1 VTPEPRDEERADAV
15 ELLALVAAL
24 EDHAF
29 VRFAAD
35 AVNAPDAHQRLTR
48 SRMAALAV
56 ARRDRVLD
64 RLGELDGDPVAQVDR
79 FDRVL
84 DDFDTRTEPATWA
97 ERLLRGYV
105 GCGVSDDFCRLA
117 AWGVDAQSRDLV
129 LDVLDDADHVE
140 AAVAALSGACA
151 DDAALSSRLAL
162 WGRRVV
168 GESLQTVSRLL
179 SSRPGLARVAARGL
193 LAIASSGTGD
203 TKARPGDAAPDAP
216 QPASVLNQL
225 TVEHT
230 RRMSKLSLTA

>member
-1 VTPEPRDEERADAV
+1 MTTDEEHADAV
-15 ELLALVAAL
+15 ELLALVATL

-35 AVNAPDAHQRLTR
+35 AVNAPTADQRLTR

-56 ARRDRVLD
+56 VRRDRVLD
-64 RLGELDGDPVAQVDR
+64 RLVELGADQAEQVAR

-84 DDFDTRTEPATWA
+84 DDFDARTEPKTWA

-105 GCGVSDDFCRLA
+105 GCGVSDDLCRLA

-140 AAVAALSGACA
+140 TAVAALCDACA

-168 GESLQTVSRLL
+168 GESLQTVSQLL
-179 SSRPGLARVAARGL
+179 SSRPGLARLAARGL
-193 LAIASSGTGD
+193 LASVGTGEG
-203 TKARPGDAAPDAP
+203 PSQEP
-216 QPASVLNQL
+216 QPASSVLNQL
-225 TVEHT
+225 TAEHT